1 MSFQK
6 RLGPCSLHPV
16 YTAFRNGLQELSFN
30 LDLFF
35 EDICF
40 FFKRSNVIT
49 HYAMW
54 HATKHWLRMK
64 YVAVRI
70 YNLTEYFFTVLPKQ
84 KREYYLVKKTE
95 CYQIIVKA
103 LRVNLSI
110 SYVCLFVHL
119 HHFKAFLLLFQYDQL
134 IILMLYPAL
143 IKLLL
148 DIFVK
153 LIKQSALFINKSVCL
168 NKNLLVINPLSPN
181 NKSLNLVDIDT
192 EAKTLFSNQS
202 VISNEE
208 QTKFCKE
215 CL

>member
-1 MSFQK
+1 
-6 RLGPCSLHPV
+6 
-16 YTAFRNGLQELSFN
+16 
-30 LDLFF
+30 
-35 EDICF
+35 
-40 FFKRSNVIT
+40 
-49 HYAMW
+49 
-54 HATKHWLRMK
+54 
-64 YVAVRI
+64 
-70 YNLTEYFFTVLPKQ
+70 
-84 KREYYLVKKTE
+84 
-95 CYQIIVKA
+95 
-103 LRVNLSI
+103 
-110 SYVCLFVHL
+110 
-119 HHFKAFLLLFQYDQL
+119 
-134 IILMLYPAL
+134 MLYPAL

>member
-103 LRVNLSI
+103 LRDNLSI
-110 SYVCLFVHL
+110 SYVSFCAFASFQSFSSTFSIWSTDHSYAIPC
-119 HHFKAFLLLFQYDQL
+119 FDQTPSWYICKAH
-134 IILMLYPAL
+134 
-143 IKLLL
+143 
-148 DIFVK
+148 
-153 LIKQSALFINKSVCL
+153 
-168 NKNLLVINPLSPN
+168 
-181 NKSLNLVDIDT
+181 
-192 EAKTLFSNQS
+192 
-202 VISNEE
+202 
-208 QTKFCKE
+208 
-215 CL
+215 

>member
-70 YNLTEYFFTVLPKQ
+70 YNLTEYFFSPT
-84 KREYYLVKKTE
+84 
-95 CYQIIVKA
+95 KA
-103 LRVNLSI
+103 KEGV
-110 SYVCLFVHL
+110 
-119 HHFKAFLLLFQYDQL
+119 
-134 IILMLYPAL
+134 
-143 IKLLL
+143 
-148 DIFVK
+148 
-153 LIKQSALFINKSVCL
+153 
-168 NKNLLVINPLSPN
+168 
-181 NKSLNLVDIDT
+181 
-192 EAKTLFSNQS
+192 LFSQENRMLPDNCES
-202 VISNEE
+202 TSR
-208 QTKFCKE
+208 
-215 CL
+215 